1 MTQIAQITGGASRPS
16 KGWLKPMFPITGKA
30 HYFNQEKGVAAIT
43 THGRAYFWR
52 SLCGVK
58 AASTEKMPM
67 FEPGNWDRCK
77 KCEQQI
83 ARRAAA

>member
-1 MTQIAQITGGASRPS
+1 MTQVAQMTGGASRPS

-30 HYFNQEKGVAAIT
+30 HYFNQERAYAAVT
-43 THGRAYFWR
+43 AHGRAYFWR
-52 SLCGVK
+52 SLCGIDTV
-58 AASTEKMPM
+58 STDKMPM

-77 KCEQQI
+77 KCGHKL